1 MANSARNTRQSAPAT
16 KPNIESGK
24 TDMTILA
31 EMLKEI
37 QYSREQQSM
46 RDKAMLDIIEKM
58 RGEKATPIVV
68 TAHRGS
74 NEASDDMKTQLQK
87 MTIMSFSLKMPE
99 TIS

>member
-16 KPNIESGK
+16 KPDIESGK

-68 TAHRGS
+68 SSHQGS
-74 NEASDDMKTQLQK
+74 NTASDDMKAQLK
-87 MTIMSFSLKMPE
+87 NMTIISFSMKMPD